1 VTERA
6 LGRSRVRPKCGAVV
20 LGLGLLLALSCRA
33 IIPGEETPAPG
44 TPGAIPGF
52 TRLTPGDSAM
62 YAGPSWS
69 PDGTRIVYSRSDYI
83 HPGALPYTSELYV
96 MDLQTGE
103 TLQLTHNEQ
112 EDRDPDWSPDGMR
125 IVFVRAERAWP
136 GALKTDR
143 EWLMTVRPDGSDERV
158 LYQCSV
164 GCWEPAW
171 SPDGTR
177 VAFSADL
184 NMVIDADGS
193 NPHKLDLR
201 VFPFAAQ
208 PTWSPD
214 GTRLAFAASKEA
226 YTLDMERLPQDYLI
240 EVNLITGEERSLAEI
255 NAYEPDWSPDGSRIL
270 FRATSYYGA
279 YGDVSTLFQVPA
291 LGGRPSR
298 LITEDLADDV
308 FDPAWSP
315 DGTRIALA
323 YGSDIRISD
332 LYVLDLAKYQNGKI
346 LQTASI
352 PVRLRLD

>member
-1 VTERA
+1 MGWAR
-6 LGRSRVRPKCGAVV
+6 GVV
-20 LGLGLLLALSCRA
+20 YLVAGVALLLACRA
-33 IIPGEETPAPG
+33 LSLAPETPEPG
-44 TPGAIPGF
+44 TPGAIRGF
-52 TRLTPGDSAM
+52 TRLTPGDRAM

-69 PDGTRIVYSRSDYI
+69 PDGQRIVYSRSDYI

-125 IVFVRAERAWP
+125 IVFVRAEISQP
-136 GALKTDR
+136 GSVKTGKG
-143 EWLMTVRPDGSDERV
+143 WLMTVRPDGSDERV

-270 FRATSYYGA
+270 FSDAET
-279 YGDVSTLFQVPA
+279 VFIVPA
-291 LGGRPSR
+291 TGGLPRR
-298 LITEDLADDV
+298 LIKEGLSADL

-315 DGTRIALA
+315 DAKRVALVF
-323 YGSDIRISD
+323 GSDIRISD
-332 LYVLDLAKYQNGKI
+332 LYVLDLTVYHNGD
-346 LQTASI
+346 L
-352 PVRLRLD
+352 LRETPNAVGPPEG